1 LTAGEKG
8 LGYFTSASYPLRGT
22 KIKRKE
28 GKNDKRKKEK
38 RKKKCRD

>member
-1 LTAGEKG
+1 LTGRGER
-8 LGYFTSASYPLRGT
+8 LRLFTSASYPLRGT